1 MCCLS
6 PFSFSRLRYFS
17 YLCAR
22 ILYIH
27 YELWIMNYEFKL
39 NNMKKVNWIVC
50 IAIAFAGVLASS
62 CGKAE
67 RKQTVAD
74 FKTTKVEKKDM
85 VIDRKYSATIRGCQ
99 DVEVY
104 PQVGG
109 TLQKIYVTEGERVRR
124 GQVLFLIN
132 PVPFQAA
139 LNRAQAALKAA
150 KAAEATAEL
159 NYESKKTLREQNVIS
174 EFDLKTAYNSLM
186 NAKAQV
192 AQAEAQVMD
201 AAEDVEHTRVE
212 SPADGVVGNLP
223 YRQGSLVG
231 SAIPQPLTTI
241 SDNSSMWVYFSMSES
256 EFLKMTRSSGSPEK
270 AIEAMPAV
278 RLQLVDGS
286 EYDHLGKVEAVSGVI
301 DRNTGSVQ
309 LRAVFENPEG
319 LLHSG
324 STGNVVIPVEYKNA
338 LVVPASATV
347 QIQDRFR
354 LYTIAEDGTA
364 KGINVSIDPLSS
376 GREFIVTD
384 GVEAGTEIIAEGAGM
399 VREGQKVK

>member
-1 MCCLS
+1 
-6 PFSFSRLRYFS
+6 
-17 YLCAR
+17 
-22 ILYIH
+22 
-27 YELWIMNYEFKL
+27 
-39 NNMKKVNWIVC
+39 MKKLNWIVC
-50 IAIAFAGVLASS
+50 IAIAFAGVLVSS

-67 RKQTVAD
+67 KKQSVAD

-109 TLQKIYVTEGERVRR
+109 TLLKICVTEGQHVRR
-124 GQVLFLIN
+124 GQTLFMID

-139 LNRAQAALKAA
+139 LNNAEATLKAA
-150 KAAEATAEL
+150 KAAEATAAL

-174 EFDLKTAYNSLM
+174 DFDLKTAYNALM

-192 AQAEAQVMD
+192 AQAEAHVMD
-201 AAEDVEHTRVE
+201 AADNFEHTRVE
-212 SPADGVVGNLP
+212 SPADGVVGVLP

-231 SAIPQPLTTI
+231 STIPQPLTTI
-241 SDNSSMWVYFSMSES
+241 SDNSNMWVYFSMSEA
-256 EFLKMTRSSGSPEK
+256 EFLKMTRNSGSPEK

-286 EYDHLGKVEAVSGVI
+286 EYDHLGKVETVSGVI

-324 STGNVVIPVEYKNA
+324 STGNVVIPVLHRDA
-338 LVVPASATV
+338 MVVPATAVV
-347 QIQDRFR
+347 QIQDRHR
-354 LYTIAEDGTA
+354 LFTVDKDGIA
-364 KGINVSIDPLSS
+364 KGVNVSVNPLSS
-376 GREFIVTD
+376 GKEFIITE
-384 GVEAGTEIIAEGAGM
+384 GVAVGTEIVAEGAGM